1 MILRIFRGSVAADRT
16 TDFHAYVDSVAA
28 ERLRG
33 KAGLRDLIIGTR
45 ADGDRLRIAVASTW
59 TDVRAEDEALGG
71 LGPRSPVLELPD
83 YVAADSA
90 EHYELVSS
98 PYVAAAATSGLVLR
112 VGRLILKRG
121 TESEFYQYLRE
132 RSATFHEQLEALVIM
147 AARRM
152 TDDHEEVATVGVF
165 TDHESVVA
173 AEGAQPRMPIGW
185 DRLAPFVDDFTIEAF
200 ATTLVELA
208 PL

>member
-1 MILRIFRGSVAADRT
+1 M
-16 TDFHAYVDSVAA
+16 DFHAYVDSVAA

-33 KAGLRDLIIGTR
+33 KAGLHDLIIGTR
-45 ADGDRLRIAVASTW
+45 ADPDRLRIAVASTW
-59 TDVRAEDEALGG
+59 TDVGAEDEALGG
-71 LGPRSPVLELPD
+71 VGPRSPVLELPD
-83 YVAADSA
+83 YVTADAA

-98 PYVAAAATSGLVLR
+98 PYAAASASSGLVLR
-112 VGRLILKRG
+112 VGRLVLRRG

-132 RSATFHEQLEALVIM
+132 RSATFQEQRETVAII

-165 TDHESVVA
+165 TDLEGLGA
-173 AEGAQPRMPIGW
+173 AEDAQRRMPIGW
-185 DRLAPFVDDFTIEAF
+185 ERLAAFVDDFTIEEF

-208 PL
+208 PV